1 MSANPQEE
9 FRALAAELKEAV
21 LTKNEEAQHKINDRL
36 DSIELGLKAVAK
48 GTKATEQTEDIDNFV
63 SALKVFGKDGAM
75 KAQEQFADVKVGA
88 RRNGQIKSDNLVRFD
103 YSAAGALLLPA
114 QMSDDINKQVVEF
127 SPVIQVARVIDI
139 NAPSYKQALRN
150 TSLTASW
157 RGEDTAA
164 SKTKDGFG
172 SVDIPLHSL
181 SAYVGW
187 TIEQERDSAY
197 DLAGE
202 INSSVIEQEAAATGT
217 AFINGD
223 GVNKPTGLVGNV
235 SNFNTGS
242 QALTSDLI
250 IRMQAQIKSAYQ
262 ANASW
267 MANRLT
273 WAYVRQLVLSSTNG
287 LQYTWEPS
295 FQAGRPSRLLGS
307 EIFEAPDL
315 VGLTNG
321 NFTVGN
327 VPILY
332 GDFARGYVV
341 TRSTDRYIIRDPY
354 TDASSG
360 VVNLFVNSRYGGDV
374 VRSEAIVQMT
384 IS

>member
-1 MSANPQEE
+1 
-9 FRALAAELKEAV
+9 
-21 LTKNEEAQHKINDRL
+21 
-36 DSIELGLKAVAK
+36 
-48 GTKATEQTEDIDNFV
+48 
-63 SALKVFGKDGAM
+63 
-75 KAQEQFADVKVGA
+75 
-88 RRNGQIKSDNLVRFD
+88 
-103 YSAAGALLLPA
+103 
-114 QMSDDINKQVVEF
+114 
-127 SPVIQVARVIDI
+127 
-139 NAPSYKQALRN
+139 
-150 TSLTASW
+150 
-157 RGEDTAA
+157 
-164 SKTKDGFG
+164 
-172 SVDIPLHSL
+172 
-181 SAYVGW
+181 
-187 TIEQERDSAY
+187 
-197 DLAGE
+197 
-202 INSSVIEQEAAATGT
+202 
-217 AFINGD
+217 
-223 GVNKPTGLVGNV
+223 
-235 SNFNTGS
+235 
-242 QALTSDLI
+242 
-250 IRMQAQIKSAYQ
+250 
-262 ANASW
+262 
-267 MANRLT
+267 
-273 WAYVRQLVLSSTNG
+273 LVLSSTNG